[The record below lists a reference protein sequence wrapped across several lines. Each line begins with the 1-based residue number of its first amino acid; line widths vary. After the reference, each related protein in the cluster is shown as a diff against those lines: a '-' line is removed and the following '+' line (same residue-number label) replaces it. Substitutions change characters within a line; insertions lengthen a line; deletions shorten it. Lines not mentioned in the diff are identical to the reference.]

1 MSEEEIIK
9 QYANGIVDIDKLVG
23 SLIDKFKTDKT
34 SVDIQQLQLVAEYL
48 IYKADKLQKENQK
61 LRDIK
66 NKAIG
71 HINSCRSDEGIL
83 SKDEIRCLL
92 EILKVGD
99 IE

>member
-1 MSEEEIIK
+1 MSEEEIKK
-9 QYANGIVDIDKLVG
+9 QYANGSVNADEVIK

-34 SVDIQQLQLVAEYL
+34 SIDMQQLQLIVEYL
-48 IYKADKLQKENQK
+48 IYKVDELQKENQK
-61 LRDIK
+61 LRDVK

-71 HINSCRSDEGIL
+71 HINCCKGDEGIL

-92 EILKVGD
+92 DILKEGD